1 MFKVTEAELKAENEN
16 RKKEMAEQGV
26 DEEDMHLLLLD
37 YKFGVTTFWKYYF
50 LTPYGDVLDDGR
62 VKDWHEKPSIIFELH
77 DFFIG
82 KIYPFVTD
90 LIDTQKQIN
99 QLSAISALLTKFSA
113 KSLLFVHEDSIVP
126 EAGGIEEIAKAAQRM
141 DGIIRYKGNS
151 GNIPRPHYE
160 NTVAQAFTPLN
171 VVNMYLKLSE
181 NISGVFGA
189 LQGAQPTS
197 GTPAAMYAQQS
208 QNSATSLLA
217 LFKAMNSFK
226 TRNAKMMVQLMQQ
239 YYTEKR
245 YIFDQTS
252 GERVLW
258 NPDEVRNI
266 DFEISIVENTSTPAY
281 RLMVNEVLMQ
291 LKRFDQDNL
300 IDLKGLLEVGN
311 FPFSAKLIDYLNK
324 REQEREEMA
333 QAMQAGEQMQG
344 APMHQQIPPEL
355 QQEMAQYQ
363 FSPEVMDAFG
373 KQSPSMQESI
383 LQQVAVK

>member
-1 MFKVTEAELKAENEN
+1 M
-16 RKKEMAEQGV
+16 
-26 DEEDMHLLLLD
+26 
-37 YKFGVTTFWKYYF
+37 
-50 LTPYGDVLDDGR
+50 
-62 VKDWHEKPSIIFELH
+62 
-77 DFFIG
+77 
-82 KIYPFVTD
+82 
-90 LIDTQKQIN
+90 
-99 QLSAISALLTKFSA
+99 
-113 KSLLFVHEDSIVP
+113 HEDTISENYGGLKHVSK
-126 EAGGIEEIAKAAQRM
+126 EAARM
-141 DGIIRYKGNS
+141 DGIVVYGGKKGE
-151 GNIPRPHYE
+151 PRPHYE

-189 LQGAQPTS
+189 LQGSQPTA

-258 NPDEVRNI
+258 NPEQVRNI

-291 LKRFDQDNL
+291 LKQFDTENL

-324 REQEREEMA
+324 RGQEREEMMK
-333 QAMQAGEQMQG
+333 AMQAGEQMQG

-363 FSPEVMDAFG
+363 FSPEVMDAFS

-383 LQQVAVK
+383 LQQVAVNRV